1 MLSIFDPFIN
11 AAYILVSWLAPL
23 TGTAGAIVVFVLA
36 VRLCLHPLVRVQVRG
51 EQTRA
56 AIMPKLKEIQDK
68 HKGNQERLN
77 QELAAFYGGE
87 GKGMFAGCLPMLI
100 QLPIFSVMYRL
111 FLSPTVGGHPNL
123 LLTHTLLGT
132 PLSTVFL
139 TSPSIAAVCLFAA
152 MAAVATWSAM
162 RMTAGPKFLR
172 VLPYATVVFAMFV
185 PLAAG
190 LYLLTTTA
198 WTAFERALLM
208 RRREK
213 VAA

>member
-1 MLSIFDPFIN
+1 MLSAVFDPFVY
-11 AAYILVSWLAPL
+11 AAYQLVSWLAPL
-23 TGTAGAIVVFVLA
+23 TGTAGAIIVFVMI
-36 VRLCLHPLVRVQVRG
+36 VRLCLHPLVRIQVRG
-51 EQTRA
+51 EKVRA
-56 AIMPKLKEIQDK
+56 EVMPKLKEIQDQ

-87 GKGMFAGCLPMLI
+87 GKGLFAGCLPMLI

-132 PLSTVFL
+132 PLSTVFIS
-139 TSPSIAAVCLFAA
+139 SPSIAAVCLFVL
-152 MAAVATWSAM
+152 MACVATWSAM
-162 RMTAGPKFLR
+162 RLTGPKLLR

-198 WTAFERALLM
+198 WTAFERARLL
-208 RRREK
+208 RREK
-213 VAA
+213 VAG

>member
-11 AAYILVSWLAPL
+11 AAYTLVSWLAPL
-23 TGTAGAIVVFVLA
+23 TGTAGAIVVFVMA
-36 VRLCLHPLVRVQVRG
+36 IRLCLHPLVRIQVRG
-51 EQTRA
+51 EQKRA
-56 AIMPKLKEIQDK
+56 TIMPKLKEIQDK

-111 FLSPTVGGHPNL
+111 FLSPTVASHPNL
-123 LLTHTLLGT
+123 LLTHTLLST

-139 TSPSIAAVCLFAA
+139 TSPSIAAVCLFAV

-162 RMTAGPKFLR
+162 RMTTGPKLLR
-172 VLPYATVVFAMFV
+172 LVPYASVVFAMFV

-190 LYLLTTTA
+190 LYLLTTTT
-198 WTAFERALLM
+198 WTAVERALLM
-208 RRREK
+208 RQREK
-213 VAA
+213 VDA

>member
-23 TGTAGAIVVFVLA
+23 TGTAGAIVAFVLII
-36 VRLCLHPLVRVQVRG
+36 RLCLHPLARIQIRG
-51 EQTRA
+51 EKARA
-56 AIMPKLKEIQDK
+56 EIMPKLKDIQDK
-68 HKGNQERLN
+68 HRGNPERLN
-77 QELAAFYGGE
+77 QELATFYGGE

-111 FLSPTVGGHPNL
+111 FLSPTVGGHPNQ

-139 TSPSIAAVCLFAA
+139 TSPSIAAVGLFLL
-152 MAAVATWSAM
+152 MAAVATWSAL
-162 RMTAGPKFLR
+162 RMTGGPKLLR
-172 VLPYATVVFAMFV
+172 AVPYASVVFAMFV

-190 LYLLTTTA
+190 IYLLTTTT
-198 WTAFERALLM
+198 WTAFERALLL
-208 RRREK
+208 RREK
-213 VAA
+213 VSG

>member
-1 MLSIFDPFIN
+1 MLSVFDPFIN
-11 AAYILVSWLAPL
+11 AAYTLVSWLAPL
-23 TGTAGAIVVFVLA
+23 TGAAGAIVVFVMA
-36 VRLCLHPLVRVQVRG
+36 IRLCLHPLVRIQV
-51 EQTRA
+51 
-56 AIMPKLKEIQDK
+56 KEIQDK

-139 TSPSIAAVCLFAA
+139 TSPSIAAVCLFAV
-152 MAAVATWSAM
+152 MAAVATWSAI
-162 RMTAGPKFLR
+162 RMPTGPKLLR
-172 VLPYATVVFAMFV
+172 LVPYASVVFAMFV

-190 LYLLTTTA
+190 LYLLTTTT
-198 WTAFERALLM
+198 WTAVERALLM
-208 RRREK
+208 RQREK
-213 VAA
+213 VDA

>member
-1 MLSIFDPFIN
+1 MLSVFDPFIN
-11 AAYILVSWLAPL
+11 AAYLLVTWLAPL
-23 TGTAGAIVVFVLA
+23 TGTAGAIVVFVMA
-36 VRLCLHPLVRVQVRG
+36 VRLGLHPLVRVQVRG
-51 EQTRA
+51 ERTRA
-56 AIMPKLKEIQDK
+56 EIMPKLKEIQDK

-87 GKGMFAGCLPMLI
+87 GRGMFAGCLPMLV

-123 LLTHTLLGT
+123 LLAHTLLGT
-132 PLSTVFL
+132 PLSTVFIS
-139 TSPSIAAVCLFAA
+139 SPSIAAVCLFAL
-152 MAAVATWSAM
+152 MAGVATWSAM
-162 RMTAGPKFLR
+162 RLTGPKFLR
-172 VLPYATVVFAMFV
+172 VLPYASVVFAMFV

-198 WTAFERALLM
+198 WTAVERALLT
-208 RRREK
+208 RGREK

>member
-1 MLSIFDPFIN
+1 MLSFLDPFID
-11 AAYILVSWLAPL
+11 AAYHLVNWLAPL
-23 TGTAGAIVVFVLA
+23 TGTAGAIVAFVMII
-36 VRLCLHPLVRVQVRG
+36 RLCLHPLARIQVRG
-51 EQTRA
+51 EKARA
-56 AIMPKLKEIQDK
+56 AVMPKLKEIQDK
-68 HKGNQERLN
+68 HRDNPDRLN

-139 TSPSIAAVCLFAA
+139 TSPSLAAVCLFAL
-152 MAAVATWSAM
+152 MAGVATWTAM
-162 RMTAGPKFLR
+162 RMTGPKLLR
-172 VLPYATVVFAMFV
+172 ALPFGTVVFAMFV

-190 LYLLTTTA
+190 IYLLTTTA
-198 WTAFERALLM
+198 WTAAERALLQ
-208 RRREK
+208 RREK
-213 VAA
+213 VTV

>member
-1 MLSIFDPFIN
+1 MLSAVFDPFVN
-11 AAYILVSWLAPL
+11 AAYHLVSWLAPL
-23 TGTAGAIVVFVLA
+23 TGTAGAIIVFVMI
-36 VRLCLHPLVRVQVRG
+36 VRLCLHPLVRIQVRG
-51 EQTRA
+51 EKVRA
-56 AIMPKLKEIQDK
+56 EVMPKLKEIQDQ

-87 GKGMFAGCLPMLI
+87 GKGLFAGCLPMLI

-132 PLSTVFL
+132 PLSTVFIS
-139 TSPSIAAVCLFAA
+139 SPSIAAVCLFVL
-152 MAAVATWSAM
+152 MACVATWSAL
-162 RMTAGPKFLR
+162 RLTGPKLLR

-198 WTAFERALLM
+198 WTAFERALLL
-208 RRREK
+208 RREK
-213 VAA
+213 VTA